1 MQVKWERV
9 SDATAGRF
17 SQLTNKSNQFNLRTQ
32 RYSDAEI
39 DEMRKSNQYALF
51 TVSLMD
57 KFSNYGVIACIVLRF
72 KEESC
77 IIENWVMSCRVLKK
91 TVENYT
97 ACKVAETARQKGLK
111 NIRSEYLASKKN
123 GMVSCLYED
132 LGFDKT
138 EEVGDAKRYILDEEG
153 LQGYKQKY
161 IMKEIL

>member
-1 MQVKWERV
+1 
-9 SDATAGRF
+9 
-17 SQLTNKSNQFNLRTQ
+17 
-32 RYSDAEI
+32 
-39 DEMRKSNQYALF
+39 
-51 TVSLMD
+51 
-57 KFSNYGVIACIVLRF
+57 VLRF

-97 ACKVAETARQKGLK
+97 ACKIAETAREKGMK